1 MVVARI
7 KTDCTDELI
16 AVQVGKPVRVRRS
29 YTQSIKGSPDDVF
42 PLLCPVRE
50 VEWVQGWEP
59 RLVISDSGVVERNCV
74 FVTPDQPSESIWVTT
89 RCEPDHHR
97 LEFIKVTPGLAV
109 GRIEISLEAAGE
121 GGTHAHVAYEYT
133 ALGYAGEKF
142 VGRFTETHYED
153 FMKEWESELNSFLG
167 RA

>member
-1 MVVARI
+1 MKI
-7 KTDCTDELI
+7 S
-16 AVQVGKPVRVRRS
+16 KPVRVRRA
-29 YTQSIKGSPDDVF
+29 YTQSIKGSPDEVF

-59 RLVISDSGVVERNCV
+59 RLVVSESGVVEKGCV

-89 RCEPDHHR
+89 RWEPDRHR
-97 LEFIKVTPGLAV
+97 LELIKVTPGLAV
-109 GRIEISLEAAGE
+109 GRIEVSLEAGGE
-121 GGTHAHVAYEYT
+121 DDTRAHVSYEYT

-142 VGRFTETHYED
+142 VGRFTEAHYED
-153 FMKEWESELNSFLG
+153 FMKEWEIELNTFLG